1 MEGES
6 SLEVDSIEN
15 LCTRREKLQEE
26 RVGLVTELNK
36 I

>member
-15 LCTRREKLQEE
+15 LCMRREKLQEE